1 MKFIYK
7 YKSPNF
13 NHRIKG
19 TSVNYIILHY
29 TALNNDIKALKHLCD
44 KKNKV
49 SSHFLINKS
58 GKIYY
63 LVKTFYRAWHAGK
76 SFWKG
81 YSDINSSNVQLL
93 LETVEEQSE
102 IDKKRAEQS
111 LEKAQKQISDRSV
124 DLDRAQRS
132 IQKAKNRLKIL
143 NK

>member
-1 MKFIYK
+1 MNKFNLDIITPTSIQSFKDVSYLRIPGLDGLVGILAKHAESIIAIDIGEIKITIDGKDK
-7 YKSPNF
+7 YFS
-13 NHRIKG
+13 
-19 TSVNYIILHY
+19 TS
-29 TALNNDIKALKHLCD
+29 
-44 KKNKV
+44 
-49 SSHFLINKS
+49 
-58 GKIYY
+58 G
-63 LVKTFYRAWHAGK
+63 
-76 SFWKG
+76 G

>member
-1 MKFIYK
+1 M
-7 YKSPNF
+7 
-13 NHRIKG
+13 
-19 TSVNYIILHY
+19 ILPIAPSRPLVFA
-29 TALNNDIKALKHLCD
+29 TLTGSNEILSSGGFSDIKPE
-44 KKNKV
+44 
-49 SSHFLINKS
+49 
-58 GKIYY
+58 G
-63 LVKTFYRAWHAGK
+63 
-76 SFWKG
+76 
-81 YSDINSSNVQLL
+81 VQLL